1 MTATALEDWLL
12 DTALAPEPEHD
23 ALAPLYRAA
32 LRNELALPFC
42 ASCAQPLELD
52 QEVCDHCGGTDH
64 DWRTVEL
71 SGTVHAATLMH
82 RREPGLV
89 HAEAPYPIIDVE
101 MDSGHRI
108 VMTTTQPA
116 DTPPQIGVK
125 VRIGFRRLGDVAIPA
140 IDTLH
145 HEIAN
150 QVNQVGDT
158 GGKMRVATASTKEH
172 P

>member
-12 DTALAPEPEHD
+12 DPALAPEPEHD

-32 LRNELALPFC
+32 RRSELALPFC
-42 ASCAQPLELD
+42 AACDQPLELD
-52 QEVCDHCGGTDH
+52 QEVCDLCGGTEN
-64 DWRTVEL
+64 DWRTVDL
-71 SGTVHAATLMH
+71 HGTVHAATLMH

-89 HAEAPYPIIDVE
+89 HAQAPYPIVDVE
-101 MDSGHRI
+101 LDSGHRI

-116 DTPPQIGVK
+116 DTAPAIGVK

-140 IDTLH
+140 IDSP
-145 HEIAN
+145 E
-150 QVNQVGDT
+150 D
-158 GGKMRVATASTKEH
+158 